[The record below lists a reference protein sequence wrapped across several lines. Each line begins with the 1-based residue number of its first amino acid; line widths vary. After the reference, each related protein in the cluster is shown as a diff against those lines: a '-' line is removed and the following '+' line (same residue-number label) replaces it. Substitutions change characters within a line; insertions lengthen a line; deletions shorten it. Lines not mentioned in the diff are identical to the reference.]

1 MSSWSY
7 PAVAVPAVVTRAEI
21 LAWRDA
27 LSAPVRERSWLL
39 VLTSALVSSH
49 HGPET
54 VRTLYELALSESAA
68 DKAAAQS
75 IQRRIQETL
84 VKGSVIFGIPP
95 ALDTV
100 FELLAHI
107 RSSAPSHLLTKD
119 DFTRSHLL
127 DQPVSSLG
135 AKAEEALRR
144 VYRHNLDEILDVK
157 MNDNMQD
164 LKFLT
169 LDVNYGLNLA
179 QQGVVDWRD
188 TELVVLAALVTQNCR
203 AEVLWHM
210 RGAMRAGWSEQ
221 DVQSVRKV
229 AIDIATRLGMR
240 TDKVPALE
248 MVSEDSND

>member
-1 MSSWSY
+1 MSSSSY
-7 PAVAVPAVVTRAEI
+7 PAVAVPAGVTRAEI
-21 LAWRDA
+21 LAFREA

-39 VLTSALVSSH
+39 VLTSALASSH

-54 VRTLYELALSESAA
+54 ITTLYELALSESTA

-107 RSSAPSHLLTKD
+107 RSTNPSYLLTKD

-127 DQPVSSLG
+127 DQPISSLR
-135 AKAEEALRR
+135 AKAEEALKR
-144 VYRHNLDEILDVK
+144 VYRHNLDDILDIK

-164 LKFLT
+164 IKFLT

-179 QQGVVDWRD
+179 QQGVIDWRD

-221 DVQSVRKV
+221 DVQSVRQV
-229 AIDIATRLGMR
+229 AIDIAKRLGMR
-240 TDKVPALE
+240 TDKVPALAA
-248 MVSEDSND
+248 VSEDSND